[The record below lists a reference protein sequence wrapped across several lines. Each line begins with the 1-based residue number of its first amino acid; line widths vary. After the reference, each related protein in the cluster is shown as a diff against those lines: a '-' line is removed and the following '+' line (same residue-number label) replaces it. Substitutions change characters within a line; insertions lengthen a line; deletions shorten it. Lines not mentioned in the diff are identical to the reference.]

1 MLGQRLELSLFIDE
15 PLIWI
20 YSFVLSL
27 FKDLSYHFSK
37 CACLCLFSCL
47 HVIDI
52 IVSFFLHLF
61 SWVGWTIWWSCLK
74 RWNPSTFFFI
84 CLYFIAHLFDSF
96 CFPNLKNW
104 NPNFIQELKVVQV
117 GYSFCF
123 LFKVKSVIDKSSLRY
138 HFSSVVSPLTSYYC
152 LFVTFVIVFVV
163 TLTCCCHWVS
173 SIIIMV
179 VC

>member
-20 YSFVLSL
+20 CSFVLSL
-27 FKDLSYHFSK
+27 FKDLSYHFSE
-37 CACLCLFSCL
+37 CACLCLFLCL

-61 SWVGWTIWWSCLK
+61 SWVGWTMWWSCLK

-104 NPNFIQELKVVQV
+104 NPNYTNPYAMVNSQYE
-117 GYSFCF
+117 CF
-123 LFKVKSVIDKSSLRY
+123 LEVEESIRCSNKIEKYFGWKLWKWKGCEIWA
-138 HFSSVVSPLTSYYC
+138 FGVVESQ
-152 LFVTFVIVFVV
+152 FR
-163 TLTCCCHWVS
+163 
-173 SIIIMV
+173 
-179 VC
+179 